1 MGSDSGG
8 DTGRHNG
15 AGALAGDSADPY
27 TGAVTVGGPPDV
39 RQVPGLQIIKIALGP
54 FDNNCYFLRCPSTG
68 ETLLVDAA
76 ADATALLRV
85 LDGQDLARIV
95 TTHRHPDHVGAL
107 AEMVAATGAV
117 TAAQIEDADSLPVP
131 TVERLGDGDIV
142 RVGAAE
148 LRVIHL
154 YGHTPGG
161 AALLYDAGGRL
172 AATPHLFTGDS
183 LFPGGP
189 GNTQNDPERFGR
201 LMDDLERKVFGPLPD
216 TTWVYPGHGADTTL
230 GAERPF
236 LPEWRERGW

>member
-8 DTGRHNG
+8 DTGRQDG
-15 AGALAGDSADPY
+15 AGQPSDGY

-39 RQVPGLQIIKIALGP
+39 REVPGLQITKIALGP
-54 FDNNCYFLRCPSTG
+54 FDNNCYFLRCTSTG
-68 ETLLVDAA
+68 EVVLIDAA
-76 ADATALLRV
+76 ADAAALLRV
-85 LDGQDLARIV
+85 LDGAELRRIV

-117 TAAQIEDADSLPVP
+117 TAAQIEDADALPVP
-131 TVERLGDGDIV
+131 TVERLDDGDVV
-142 RVGAAE
+142 RVGNAE

-216 TTWVYPGHGADTTL
+216 ATWVYPGHGADTTL
-230 GAERPF
+230 GNERPH